1 MHQGKKH
8 KKTKK
13 NAWDGATELI
23 PTPIVL
29 KKPTKEEIDAYNEK
43 VKKNKKNTKTK
54 MKVKKNAK

>member
-43 VKKNKKNTKTK
+43 VKKNKKKYPR
-54 MKVKKNAK
+54 